1 LWYLLLMMLRYTVVK
16 GDFWYDDIMHFQSF
30 LTYFALIKILSLHH
44 ETYNPVIL
52 LCVSKVGQFRK
63 FPQRDLKHI
72 LAYCANNKVFVH
84 FQHPLVFGAWDSGI
98 MARHC
103 NNISNA
109 KSHFPSN
116 CFIAQQAV
124 GCVSLTPSHRSA
136 HFSLAH
142 CWQDNSNTG
151 TMPPR

>member
-1 LWYLLLMMLRYTVVK
+1 VVFTFNDVKIHSCKRRFLIWWYYALSKLPYIFCLNKNLELTS
-16 GDFWYDDIMHFQSF
+16 WNLQSCD
-30 LTYFALIKILSLHH
+30 TS
-44 ETYNPVIL
+44 
-52 LCVSKVGQFRK
+52 LCVSKVGQFRE

-151 TMPPR
+151 TMPSR